1 MRILITGGNGFIGHH
16 LAEALS
22 ARGHEVVV
30 GIHGN
35 SPGTQG
41 AKGSSNM
48 SVDFTTDTH
57 THVWRQRLNG
67 FDGVI
72 NSVGIVREHGKQTF
86 ETLHTKA
93 PIALF
98 RACQQSGVKRV
109 IQISALG
116 AAPNACSRYH
126 RSKWQADDYLNR
138 LDLDS
143 VVIRPSIVYG
153 PGAKSMMFF
162 KTLSALPLVPLIGD
176 GTQSIQPI
184 HIDDFCQ
191 VIVHAIESAKRVRKQ
206 FDIVGPEP
214 LQYRTLMRQLR
225 LWHGL
230 GEPKFINLPDRLAYL
245 MARCLSWN
253 RELPVSPET
262 VGMLISGNTGD
273 VRETAGILGAMPS
286 RLESW
291 LRKTPSGTSDRWYA
305 RLYFVRI
312 LLRIA
317 IGFVWIHTGF
327 ISIFAVPETYSF
339 GLLQQVGIPSQA
351 APLFLYGASLLDIAL
366 GLATLF
372 AYRTQWI
379 GGLQMMMILGYSI
392 IITLFLPEY
401 WLQPFGPISKNL
413 PLLVSTYIMMILE
426 KKP

>member
-1 MRILITGGNGFIGHH
+1 MRILITGGNGFIGRH
-16 LAEALS
+16 LVATLS
-22 ARGHEVVV
+22 ARGHQVVAGV
-30 GIHGN
+30 HGR
-35 SPGTQG
+35 SPGTPG
-41 AKGSSNM
+41 AEGSSSM
-48 SVDFTTDTH
+48 SIDFTTDSH
-57 THVWRQRLNG
+57 THAWRQRLCG
-67 FDGVI
+67 FDVVI

-116 AAPNACSRYH
+116 AAPNASSRYH
-126 RSKWQADDYLNR
+126 RSKWQADDYLSTLN
-138 LDLDS
+138 LDW
-143 VVIRPSIVYG
+143 VVIRPSIIYG

-162 KTLSALPLVPLIGD
+162 KTLSVLPLVPLIGD

-184 HIDDFCQ
+184 HIDDFCK
-191 VIVHAIESAKRVRKQ
+191 VIVQAIESPELARKQ
-206 FDIVGPEP
+206 IDIVGPEP
-214 LQYRTLMRQLR
+214 LQYRALMRQLR

-230 GEPKFINLPDRLAYL
+230 GEPKFLKLPDRLAYL
-245 MARCLSWN
+245 LAGCFSWN
-253 RELPVSPET
+253 RELPMSPET

-273 VRETAGILGAMPS
+273 VRETAEILKAKPS

-291 LRKTPSGTSDRWYA
+291 LRETPSETSDRWYA

-317 IGFVWIHTGF
+317 IGFVWLHTGL
-327 ISIFAVPETYSF
+327 ISIFAVPSTHSF

-372 AYRTQWI
+372 AYRIQWI
-379 GGLQMMMILGYSI
+379 GGFQMMMIMGYST

-401 WLQPFGPISKNL
+401 WFQPFGPISKNL

-426 KKP
+426 KRT